1 MTIVGQL
8 DDGQREAGLGAILL
22 LLLVTIFVAMPLVGQ
37 GTISIAGIEY
47 LRFALAAITIIII
60 ARTRRVRTIV
70 AIAFIATVIASMR
83 WRLGEPPEVVA
94 AIKLGIGLVF
104 DSAVAAT
111 VAFAAFGRGKV
122 TIFRI
127 LGAIILYLYVALIFA
142 GLFRLEALLIPNA
155 FANLPV
161 PANQRFASLLAFS
174 LGAITTNGG
183 GDIAALHPLAHSL
196 ANLEAVIGQLFPA
209 TLLARLVTLHAA
221 ADTDNGDAASGD
233 RDGG

>member
-1 MTIVGQL
+1 MTLVGHL
-8 DDGQREAGLGAILL
+8 DDGQREAGLAAILL
-22 LLLVTIFVAMPLVGQ
+22 LLLITMFIVTPLMAQ
-37 GTISIAGIEY
+37 GTVSIGGIEF
-47 LRFALAAITIIII
+47 LRFALAAITIIIV
-60 ARTRRVRTIV
+60 ARTRRVRIIV
-70 AIAFIATVIASMR
+70 AVAFIATVMASMR
-83 WRLGEPPEVVA
+83 WRLGEPPELVA

-111 VAFAAFGRGKV
+111 VASAAFGRGKV

-142 GLFRLEALLIPNA
+142 GLFRLEALLIPGA

-183 GDIAALHPLAHSL
+183 GETAALHPLAHSL

-221 ADTDNGDAASGD
+221 ADTDTGDAESGD